1 MTAAAPQAVHL
12 TRNANEAAE
21 LTQLEPLAQRVSQA
35 MQQLLANFTKG
46 AFTISAGTANAAR
59 YPEWRIAQN
68 PFGAV
73 LRYRLPKR
81 GDEML
86 VHLPGFLV
94 CQMVDVYYG
103 GSGNVPARG
112 EFSAAEMRFVDSFGS
127 QLAPLLKSEIDPD
140 PGSVIEY
147 AGAEIDLLQLN
158 WPRSRDAIV
167 VQSFF
172 AESEKIKPTPVGLI
186 LTTETVRLL
195 ENRRSAD
202 ENPAGPADAAWSERV
217 RSAAMRVKFPARTVL
232 THCNV
237 PFSKMLTL
245 APGDILPLLLPAQ
258 IPLIVA
264 GRVFAR
270 GTLGESNGRAALM
283 IENIEREM
291 DQ

>member
-1 MTAAAPQAVHL
+1 MMHL
-12 TRNANEAAE
+12 TRNANEVAE
-21 LTQLEPLAQRVSQA
+21 LTQLEPLAQRVGQSIQG
-35 MQQLLANFTKG
+35 LLAGFTKG
-46 AFTISAGTANAAR
+46 AFTISAGAANATR

-86 VHLPGFLV
+86 VHLPGALV
-94 CQMVDVYYG
+94 CQIVDIYYG
-103 GSGNVPARG
+103 GSGHVQVRN
-112 EFSAAEMRFVDSFGS
+112 EFSAAEMRFITSFGS
-127 QLAPLLKSEIDPD
+127 QLAAVLKAEIDPD
-140 PGSVIEY
+140 PGSEVSFS
-147 AGAEIDLLQLN
+147 GAETDLLQLN

-172 AESEKIKPTPVGLI
+172 AESEKIKPASVGLI
-186 LTTETVRLL
+186 LTTETMRLL
-195 ENRRSAD
+195 DNRRSTD

-217 RSAAMRVKFPARTVL
+217 RSAAMRVKMPARIVL

-237 PFSKMLTL
+237 PFNRMLTL

-258 IPLIVA
+258 IPMIVS

-270 GTLGESNGRAALM
+270 GSLGESNGRAALM
-283 IENIEREM
+283 IENVEKEM

>member
-1 MTAAAPQAVHL
+1 VTAVAPQAVHL
-12 TRNANEAAE
+12 TRSANEAAE

-86 VHLPGFLV
+86 VHLPGFLI
-94 CQMVDVYYG
+94 CQIVDVYYG
-103 GSGNVPARG
+103 GTGNVQARG
-112 EFSAAEMRFVDSFGS
+112 EFSSAEMRFVDSFGS
-127 QLAPLLKSEIDPD
+127 QLAPLLKAEIDPD

-147 AGAEIDLLQLN
+147 TGAEIDLLQLN

-186 LTTETVRLL
+186 LTTDTVRLM

-237 PFSKMLTL
+237 PFSNMLTL

-258 IPLIVA
+258 VPLIVA

-283 IENIEREM
+283 IENIEKEM